1 MSLDIIL
8 NNPEISILGPPDS
21 VNVQLD
27 IGPQGIRGS
36 KLYSGVGE
44 PASNPT
50 ITDVNINDIYIR
62 TDPSGSGY
70 VYQYLPGVTGAPQ
83 WTVVLQLNQLVYNA
97 RESVVFSEGVGTLV
111 IPIYYI
117 VGNFVQ
123 SLVLSDLVVVFSAE
137 YDKPTSISLVSKLK
151 INGDTDIELE
161 FIGKE
166 YNEALSAWVD
176 IDTSVVI
183 NMTISVASN
192 TDQLIP
198 EPSAS

>member
-21 VNVQLD
+21 VNLQLD

-44 PASNPT
+44 PATNPT

-62 TDPSGSGY
+62 TDPSGAGY

-83 WTVVLQLNQLVYNA
+83 WTVILQMNQLVYNA
-97 RESVVFSEGVGTLV
+97 REPVVFSEGVGTIT
-111 IPIYYI
+111 IPIYFI
-117 VGNFVQ
+117 LGNFVQ
-123 SLVLSDLVVVFSAE
+123 SLVLADLVVVFSPE
-137 YDKPTSISLVSKLK
+137 YDKATSISLVSKLK
-151 INGDTDIELE
+151 VNGNTDIELE

-176 IDTSVVI
+176 IDTSVVM
-183 NMTISVASN
+183 NFTISVASN
-192 TDQLIP
+192 TEELTP
-198 EPSAS
+198 PPS

>member
-21 VNVQLD
+21 VNLQLD

-36 KLYSGVGE
+36 RLYSGVGE
-44 PASNPT
+44 PATNPT
-50 ITDVNINDIYIR
+50 ITDININDLYIR
-62 TDPSGSGY
+62 TDPSGAGY
-70 VYQYLPGVTGAPQ
+70 VYQYLPGVTGALQ
-83 WTVVLQLNQLVYNA
+83 WTVILQMNQLVYNA
-97 RESVVFSEGVGTLV
+97 RESVVFSEGTGTLV

-117 VGNFVQ
+117 LGNFVQ

-137 YDKPTSISLVSKLK
+137 YDKPSAISLVSKLK

-176 IDTSVVI
+176 IDTSVVM
-183 NMTISVASN
+183 NLTISVASN
-192 TDQLIP
+192 VDDLEP
-198 EPSAS
+198 EPSA

>member
-21 VNVQLD
+21 VNLQLD
-27 IGPQGIRGS
+27 IGPQGVRGS

-44 PASNPT
+44 PATNPT
-50 ITDVNINDIYIR
+50 LTDISINDIYIR

-70 VYQYLPGVTGAPQ
+70 VYQYLPGITGALQ
-83 WTVVLQLNQLVYNA
+83 WTVILQMNQLVYNA
-97 RESVVFSEGVGTLV
+97 RESVVFSEGIGTLV

-123 SLVLSDLVVVFSAE
+123 SLVLSDLVVVFSPE
-137 YDKPTSISLVSKLK
+137 YDKAASISLVSKLK
-151 INGDTDIELE
+151 INADTDIELE

-166 YNEALSAWVD
+166 YNEALSSWVD
-176 IDTSVVI
+176 IDTSVVM
-183 NMTISVASN
+183 NLTISVASN
-192 TDQLIP
+192 TDELIP
-198 EPSAS
+198 PSS